1 MKGAWVAPSHPIAS
15 WSSFI
20 PTCRGKQS
28 KQHGALIL
36 IVAATACAPKKP
48 AATVPLPSPRQA
60 IVADMKAFEHTL
72 GVEATNNFLRYS
84 ASVRSFNRCYFT
96 GKLELPA
103 SYRDLRVVE
112 GTE

>member
-1 MKGAWVAPSHPIAS
+1 MKAASAAPSRPTAS

-20 PTCRGKQS
+20 PTCRGKRS

-48 AATVPLPSPRQA
+48 PAAIPLSSVRQA
-60 IVADMKAFEHTL
+60 IVADMKTFEHTL

-103 SYRDLRVVE
+103 SYRDLHLV
-112 GTE
+112 